1 MLNPLKFSALAVA
14 VAIAGSV
21 CAPAHAADRDF
32 RAVGYP
38 YATDVA
44 SAAALSNGRVIAA
57 PLASGPWS
65 LQYNG
70 FALTRLRADGIEGM
84 LDIQEVN
91 EGVIA
96 LARPYRP
103 VSLYESIG
111 YYQEAWQRAGEGQS
125 YLVRSTDGGAS
136 WQRLSEPGFPNIPG
150 TNWFDQNQ
158 SYERGHLPRLVA
170 ISDGRAV
177 LSDPHQSGGIWRRQS
192 SQWIQQP
199 ATPSPVCVKHHPSV
213 VTLSMSAAGEV
224 LTNDVCAN
232 LVIQSQP
239 SGAFVF
245 GGVVNVRAISRQQGA
260 HLYVATTTDVFRRD
274 GNSFVRVSAL
284 PAAIASALSSAPA
297 GLFLDTLPDGTV
309 VLAINSKLFASRDR
323 GLTWTPTPIQP
334 SSNKDFIKQV
344 VGRTASAAYVV
355 TPRSIDRY
363 DLTGATAPIA
373 TRKPLAPAYVALKST
388 LAGAPVAISDTNITY
403 RSGYTWKSLDPV
415 PGLSFVDASFAPDGT
430 AFATMHPESAL
441 SQNTPPLNTLLFRR
455 GPSSTTWTELSHF
468 NTALAA
474 KIESLTASQL
484 IAYGFDRVAWS
495 ADGGETWA
503 DAMEIEIDGS
513 VYSPLSDIRH
523 VYVASATAVYAF
535 DGYRMFRST
544 DGGRTFATAYY
555 LDYPGIPDC
564 RQLIVALN
572 EAVVCGTPEGV
583 VTASSIVSPASQ
595 GQPEIRGVDYSIRT
609 VEADPRHFLEAMAIN
624 SKGELLIMG
633 PFGSKLA
640 APFTGAPT
648 DAWTTIIEQPFMTK
662 IQFPRAVGTADDFH
676 VVRDG
681 SGIQRLNR

>member
-1 MLNPLKFSALAVA
+1 MLKPLHSSAVAFAAVLASALA
-14 VAIAGSV
+14 
-21 CAPAHAADRDF
+21 APILAADF
-32 RAVGYP
+32 KFQPVGYP

-70 FALTRLRADGIEGM
+70 FALTRLSADGIEGM

-125 YLVRSTDGGAS
+125 YFVRSTDGGAS

-150 TNWFDQNQ
+150 TNWFDENVGDQ
-158 SYERGHLPRLVA
+158 RGHLPRLVA

-177 LSDPHQSGGIWRRQS
+177 LSDPAYSGGIWRRQS

-199 ATPSPVCVKHHPSV
+199 ALPSPSCVQRHPSV

-224 LTNDVCAN
+224 LTNDSCAN
-232 LVIQSQP
+232 LVIQAQP
-239 SGAFVF
+239 SGAFVS
-245 GGVVNVRAISRQQGA
+245 GGVTNVRAISRQQGA
-260 HLYVATTTDVFRRD
+260 HLYVATTTHVYRRD

-284 PAAIASALSSAPA
+284 PAAIASAFSSAPA
-297 GLFLDTLPDGTV
+297 GLVLDTLADGTV
-309 VLAINSKLFASRDR
+309 VLAIQNELFASRDR
-323 GLTWTPTPIQP
+323 GLTWTLTPIQP
-334 SSNKDFIKQV
+334 DSSKDDIKQV
-344 VGRTASAAYVV
+344 VGRTANAAYVV

-363 DLTGATAPIA
+363 DLTGATAPIP

-403 RSGYTWKSLDPV
+403 RSGYAWKSLDAA
-415 PGLSFVDASFAPDGT
+415 PGLSFLDASFAPDGT
-430 AFATMHPESAL
+430 AFATMHPDSAIGL
-441 SQNTPPLNTLLFRR
+441 DAPPLNTLLFRR
-455 GPSSTTWTELSHF
+455 APSSTTWTELSSF
-468 NTALAA
+468 RTARAA
-474 KIESLTASQL
+474 KIEALTATQL
-484 IAYGFDRVAWS
+484 VAYGFDGVAWS
-495 ADGGETWA
+495 ADGGATWA

-513 VYSPLSDIRH
+513 VYNPLFDIRH
-523 VYVASATAVYAF
+523 VYVASATTVYAL

-544 DGGRTFATAYY
+544 DGGRTFATAYH
-555 LDYPGIPDC
+555 LDYPGMTDC

-572 EAVVCGTPEGV
+572 EAAVCATPEGV
-583 VTASSIVSPASQ
+583 VTASSILSPASK
-595 GQPEIRGVDYSIRT
+595 GEPEVRDVVYSIRT
-609 VEADPRHFLEAMAIN
+609 VEANPRHFLEALAIN
-624 SKGELLIMG
+624 SSGELLIMG

-640 APFTGAPT
+640 SPFTGAPT